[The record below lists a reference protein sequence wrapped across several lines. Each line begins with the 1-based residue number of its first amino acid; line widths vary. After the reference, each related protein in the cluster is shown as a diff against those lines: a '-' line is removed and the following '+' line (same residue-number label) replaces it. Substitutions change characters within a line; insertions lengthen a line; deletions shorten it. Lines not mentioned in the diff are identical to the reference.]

1 MLLPPTIPN
10 LPFIPIF
17 HFSNTFLQKI
27 MGCRKEM
34 KTISENVF
42 LLAKQ
47 IVPLGSPSVKLF
59 ANIVISL
66 FVFGW
71 VMSHCE
77 HLFSFPTCFLSCL
90 NLLGVRSKEPLVR
103 FNRNQQKMKWNMN
116 LSQWV
121 FQNLKMFR

>member
-1 MLLPPTIPN
+1 
-10 LPFIPIF
+10 
-17 HFSNTFLQKI
+17 

-66 FVFGW
+66 FVFG
-71 VMSHCE
+71 
-77 HLFSFPTCFLSCL
+77 
-90 NLLGVRSKEPLVR
+90 
-103 FNRNQQKMKWNMN
+103 
-116 LSQWV
+116 
-121 FQNLKMFR
+121 